1 MTDIMHDWKD
11 QRFAFVEESLFPEVP
26 GHIIVL
32 SDIAFW
38 NQHYDELREWCATNG
53 SVVRGMTV
61 DVPNKEVLTLFCLRW
76 N

>member
-1 MTDIMHDWKD
+1 
-11 QRFAFVEESLFPEVP
+11 VP

-38 NQHYDELREWCATNG
+38 NEHYDELREWCATNG